1 MGLMAIRKA
10 TLLFI
15 ILVSLASSSLAGRQ
29 KILMDES
36 TVQVEDMA
44 KDTPK
49 EAWDSEEALV
59 VHPRILTVKTNDYGR
74 YDPAPALRK
83 PPFKLIPN

>member
-1 MGLMAIRKA
+1 MGLMALRKA

-15 ILVSLASSSLAGRQ
+15 ISASLVSFSLAGRQ
-29 KILMDES
+29 KKLMDES
-36 TVQVEDMA
+36 TAQVGDVA
-44 KDTPK
+44 KDAPK
-49 EAWDSEEALV
+49 EALDSEEAIV